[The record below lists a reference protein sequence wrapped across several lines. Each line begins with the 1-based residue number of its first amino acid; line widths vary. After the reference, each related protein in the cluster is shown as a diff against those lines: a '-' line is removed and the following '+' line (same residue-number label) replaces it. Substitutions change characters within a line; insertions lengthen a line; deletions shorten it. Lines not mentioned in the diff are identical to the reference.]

1 MYKRQ
6 PLVGYASI
14 SNNITLE
21 AIYLFLIIFFW
32 TPPHFWALAIMI
44 KDDYEKA
51 NIPMLPV
58 VKGIKNASLQ
68 ILLYSVLLM
77 FISLLTVT
85 ISSSLGWI
93 YVSSS
98 IFLGTILIV
107 RSYKLFKNLD
117 RASAVSTYKFSL
129 LYLFL
134 LIGTVMID
142 SSVNFLEF

>member
-1 MYKRQ
+1 
-6 PLVGYASI
+6 
-14 SNNITLE
+14 
-21 AIYLFLIIFFW
+21 
-32 TPPHFWALAIMI
+32 MI